1 MKLALVISS
10 LSTGGAERVISLL
23 ANHWA
28 ARGED
33 VSLITIDSGA
43 SDCYSL
49 DQRVRRHA
57 LGLKVDSDGFVAA
70 VANNWRRMIAL
81 RSALGATGASVVLS
95 FGEFTNIQV
104 LLATRFQGMR
114 CVISERTDPGRHPIG
129 AVWHLLRRLTYRM
142 ADALVVQ
149 TEALLPGARSITGRD
164 RAHVIPNP
172 VRDMR
177 PVSDSPVEKRAAL
190 VVAVG
195 RLVPAKGF
203 DVLLEAFAALPD
215 ELSHW
220 RLAILGEG
228 PERARLTDLANQRGI
243 AHRVS
248 LPGWV
253 AEPGH
258 TWATASLFALP
269 SRYEGFPNALIEAM
283 SCGLPVVATACTGAA
298 AIVNH
303 EVDGLLV
310 RIDSAAELSAALLRL
325 MKDEALRSRLGRN
338 AAAVSIRYKLESIV
352 EQWDR
357 LLGVRSAA
365 TGAASALDPTPASP
379 Q

>member
-1 MKLALVISS
+1 
-10 LSTGGAERVISLL
+10 
-23 ANHWA
+23 
-28 ARGED
+28 
-33 VSLITIDSGA
+33 
-43 SDCYSL
+43 
-49 DQRVRRHA
+49 
-57 LGLKVDSDGFVAA
+57 
-70 VANNWRRMIAL
+70 
-81 RSALGATGASVVLS
+81 VVLS

-104 LLATRFQGMR
+104 LLATRFKGMR
-114 CVISERTDPGRHPIG
+114 CFISERTDPARHPVG

-149 TEALLPGARSITGRD
+149 TDALLPWARSMAGAD

-172 VRDMR
+172 VRDMQR
-177 PVSDSPVEKRAAL
+177 RSESPVEKRTAL

-215 ELSHW
+215 ALSHW

-228 PERARLTDLANQRGI
+228 PERARLTELASKLGI
-243 AHRVS
+243 ADRIW

-253 AEPGH
+253 AEPGD
-258 TWATASLFALP
+258 TWAGASVFALT

-283 SCGLPVVATACTGAA
+283 ACGLPVVATACTGPA
-298 AIVNH
+298 AIISH

-310 RIDSAAELSAALLRL
+310 AIDSAAELSAALMRL
-325 MKDEALRSRLGRN
+325 MNDEALRNRLGRN
-338 AAAVSIRYKLESIV
+338 AAAVSIRYKLDCIV
-352 EQWDR
+352 EHWDR
-357 LLGVRSAA
+357 LLGFRDTN
-365 TGAASALDPTPASP
+365 TGSALDPTPASP

>member
-1 MKLALVISS
+1 MKVALVISS

-43 SDCYSL
+43 SDCYGL
-49 DQRVRRHA
+49 DPRIQRVA
-57 LGLKVDSDGFVAA
+57 LGLRADSHGVVAA
-70 VANNWRRMIAL
+70 VTNNWRRIRAL
-81 RSALGATGASVVLS
+81 RSALGETGASIVLS

-104 LLATRFQGMR
+104 LLATRLIRMR
-114 CVISERTDPGRHPIG
+114 CVISERTDPARHHVG

-149 TEALLPGARSITGRD
+149 TDALLPWARSMAGAD

-172 VRDMR
+172 VRDMQR
-177 PVSDSPVEKRAAL
+177 HCHSPDGARTPLVAA
-190 VVAVG
+190 AG
-195 RLVPAKGF
+195 RLVAAKGF

-215 ELSHW
+215 EMSHW
-220 RLAILGEG
+220 KLVILGEG
-228 PERARLTDLANQRGI
+228 PERARLADLANKRGI
-243 AHRVS
+243 AGRVS

-253 AEPGH
+253 AEPGEV
-258 TWATASLFALP
+258 WAGASVFALP

-283 SCGLPVVATACTGAA
+283 ACGLAVVATACTGPA
-298 AIVNH
+298 AIVSH

-310 RIDSAAELSAALLRL
+310 PIDSPAELAAALLRL
-325 MKDEALRSRLGRN
+325 MKDETLRSRLGRN
-338 AAAVSIRYKLESIV
+338 AAAVSIRYKLDSIV
-352 EQWDR
+352 EHWDR
-357 LLGVRSAA
+357 LLGLPDTHVES
-365 TGAASALDPTPASP
+365 GLDPTPASP